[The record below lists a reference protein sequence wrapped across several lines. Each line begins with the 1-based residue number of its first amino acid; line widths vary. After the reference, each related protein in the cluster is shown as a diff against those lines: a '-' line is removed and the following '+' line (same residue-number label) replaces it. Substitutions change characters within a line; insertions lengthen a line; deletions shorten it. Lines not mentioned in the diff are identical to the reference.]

1 MCGPFNCIFKF
12 GSIHRRALPDGYG
25 TPDGGPL
32 LPDAN
37 SFVATTAAF
46 VGVVNRPNR
55 TLSNHH
61 ELGWSIRRRWERQVF
76 TEALSRMKNPQKYA
90 KRRPPSHGV
99 RPTSPRGRAT
109 GGARLGPRR
118 VGAVVAKNPRAL
130 MQLIL
135 GICSSYRMEGVGRT
149 TAGGVWKMEQL
160 KLTREGGGTWGALC
174 ESNPA
179 RKRARRSGRRSA
191 KRTVMALCG
200 TQPHENGVRMV
211 A

>member
-1 MCGPFNCIFKF
+1 MCGPFNCNFKF

-25 TPDGGPL
+25 TPDGGPF

-46 VGVVNRPNR
+46 VGVVNRGNR
-55 TLSNHH
+55 TLSNHD

-90 KRRPPSHGV
+90 KRRRPSHGV
-99 RPTSPRGRAT
+99 RPTSPRRRAT

-130 MQLIL
+130 MQLTL
-135 GICSSYRMEGVGRT
+135 GICSSYRMEGEGRT
-149 TAGGVWKMEQL
+149 TAGGVWKMKQL
-160 KLTREGGGTWGALC
+160 KLTQRGRRDMGSALRIEPSEEAREAERTPFCETNCHGALRHP
-174 ESNPA
+174 SP
-179 RKRARRSGRRSA
+179 
-191 KRTVMALCG
+191 
-200 TQPHENGVRMV
+200 
-211 A
+211 